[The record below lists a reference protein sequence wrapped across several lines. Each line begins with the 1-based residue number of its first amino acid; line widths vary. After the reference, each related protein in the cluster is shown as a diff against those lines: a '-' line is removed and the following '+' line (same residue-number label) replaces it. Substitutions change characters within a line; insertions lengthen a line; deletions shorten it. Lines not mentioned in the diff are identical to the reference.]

1 MIIPLIFIF
10 LATVASA
17 VMAYGTH
24 PSWAQYSHGLELIIW
39 TRKYQWPLVAFA
51 IVMCVGLLAMIVS
64 GKRRAWW
71 LIGLAP
77 VMALFAHRFHTR
89 PGDELGVVENP
100 PMVSAFQAA
109 ASVSDDTY
117 VVGLILE
124 DQAYALP
131 YPQLFYKPVVL
142 IQDREKKWIVM
153 WSAYANRAVAIAVDR
168 DLRARD
174 LEVVST
180 PANSLLLYN
189 ARLGEFIVGITGKTN
204 TGAAPGGFRSA
215 VPFSKTT
222 FGEWRKAYPESQV
235 LAAVIAP
242 PSAPKGPILP
252 KFPMKDASMG
262 IDPMTR
268 IAIVSSPTPAAFTA
282 GSVGETPINAAF
294 GKDSVL
300 LIRDGF
306 AGSVRA
312 YDRRV
317 SDDLFVKM
325 KPYRNPKKPLAI
337 FTDTSTGSTWN
348 RNLVAQDDAPEIK
361 KDQTK
366 LTRLLVEEDLYW
378 GVMKYWMKDL
388 QLYQPK

>member
-1 MIIPLIFIF
+1 MLLPLIFIF

-17 VMAYGTH
+17 FVAYGTH
-24 PSWAQYSHGLELIIW
+24 PSWAQYAHGLELIVR
-39 TRKYQWPLVAFA
+39 TRQFQWPLVAFA
-51 IVMCVGLLAMIVS
+51 IIMCIGLLAMIVS

-89 PGDELGVVENP
+89 PGEGLLPIENP
-100 PMVSAFQAA
+100 QMVPAIQAA

-117 VVGLILE
+117 VVGLILD

-131 YPQLFYKPVVL
+131 YNQLFYRPVVL
-142 IQDREKKWIVM
+142 IQQREKKWIVI
-153 WSAYANRAVAIAVDR
+153 WSADANRCVAYAVDR
-168 DLRARD
+168 DLYARD

-180 PANSLLLYN
+180 PANSLLVYN
-189 ARLGEFIVGITGKTN
+189 ARLGEFIVGVTGQTWK
-204 TGAAPGGFRSA
+204 GATPGGFRAA

-222 FGEWRKAYPESQV
+222 FGQWRAGYPESQV

-242 PSAPKGPILP
+242 PTAPKGPILP
-252 KFPMKDASMG
+252 RFPMKDASMG
-262 IDPMTR
+262 VQPMTR
-268 IAIVSSPTPAAFTA
+268 VAVVSTKTPAAFVA
-282 GSVGETPINAAF
+282 SGVGSTPINAMF
-294 GKDSVL
+294 GKDPVL
-300 LIRDGF
+300 LTRDGF

-312 YDRRV
+312 FDRRL
-317 SDDLFVKM
+317 DEDLFVKL
-325 KPYRNPKKPLAI
+325 KPYHNPKKPLAV
-337 FTDTSTGSTWN
+337 FTDDSTGSLWSH
-348 RNLVAQDDAPEIK
+348 NLVVLEPPEIK
-361 KDQTK
+361 NKK